1 MLGLLFIFCA
11 ALLLSAAF
19 ALSSTS
25 HRCRCRPNQAYWL
38 SVKEWDAFNA
48 SASGR
53 LDAVSSLVGSPCHDP
68 NFNSSICKK
77 VKASMMNSTWRAS
90 QPGAVQWHNWESKPK
105 ANESCEIRENQE
117 IPCHQGRVSLYSLIA
132 DSEDQIQQAVRFA
145 QERNIHLRCVENFV
159 PHGSP
164 KDQDG
169 QGPTVTIEA
178 GLQLAELYK
187 GLGAKGHMVVGG
199 YSHGVG
205 AAGGYVQGGGHSIL
219 GPWKRMASDNALQF
233 RVITTCGGVVIANEY
248 KNQDLFWALRGVGG
262 LKAWQDD
269 MTYRQEPILKFLE
282 PGRMGAYLNKTN
294 LQEPNSRERITPVC
308 SENWDEQKIVQ
319 GFKKVCPYISLQL
332 IHEEDYTP
340 QTLYAART
348 GNIA

>member
-25 HRCRCRPNQAYWL
+25 HRCRCRPNQAYWP

-48 SASGR
+48 SAS
-53 LDAVSSLVGSPCHDP
+53 
-68 NFNSSICKK
+68 
-77 VKASMMNSTWRAS
+77 
-90 QPGAVQWHNWESKPK
+90 
-105 ANESCEIRENQE
+105 
-117 IPCHQGRVSLYSLIA
+117 
-132 DSEDQIQQAVRFA
+132 
-145 QERNIHLRCVENFV
+145 ENFV

-262 LKAWQDD
+262 LVWA
-269 MTYRQEPILKFLE
+269 
-282 PGRMGAYLNKTN
+282 
-294 LQEPNSRERITPVC
+294 
-308 SENWDEQKIVQ
+308 
-319 GFKKVCPYISLQL
+319 
-332 IHEEDYTP
+332 
-340 QTLYAART
+340 
-348 GNIA
+348 